1 MSPLGDRAQTQEARS
16 PCPRWETRLRPKKR
30 NHRVPA
36 GRHGSDPKSE
46 ITLSPLGD
54 TVQTQAKSPCPLWE
68 TGLRPKRRDRHVPAG
83 RHGSD
88 PKSEIAM
95 SPLGDTVQTQAKSP
109 CPRWETR
116 LRPKKRNHHVPSGR
130 HGSDPDAKRRGR
142 PAAKHGS
149 DRVALHR
156 LEIESPRCVSRRG
169 HIGRTIHSGR
179 RIFFSVSGSK
189 SPLCLPQGTLRSKN
203 FLLLHRVLFLMV
215 SVFQDC

>member
-1 MSPLGDRAQTQEARS
+1 
-16 PCPRWETRLRPKKR
+16 
-30 NHRVPA
+30 
-36 GRHGSDPKSE
+36 
-46 ITLSPLGD
+46 
-54 TVQTQAKSPCPLWE
+54 
-68 TGLRPKRRDRHVPAG
+68 
-83 RHGSD
+83 
-88 PKSEIAM
+88 M

-116 LRPKKRNHHVPSGR
+116 FRPKRNHRVLSGRQGSDPRGEIAMSPLGDTAQTQKARSPCPLWETRFRPKRNHRVPAGR
-130 HGSDPDAKRRGR
+130 HGSDSDAKRRGR

-156 LEIESPRCVSRRG
+156 LETESPRCVSRRG

>member
-1 MSPLGDRAQTQEARS
+1 MGNKTQKAR
-16 PCPRWETRLRPKKR
+16 
-30 NHRVPA
+30 
-36 GRHGSDPKSE
+36 
-46 ITLSPLGD
+46 
-54 TVQTQAKSPCPLWE
+54 SPCPLWE
-68 TGLRPKRRDRHVPAG
+68 TRFRPKRRDRHVPAG
-83 RHGSD
+83 RQGSDPRRNHRVPSGRHGSD
-88 PKSEIAM
+88 PKSEITV

-116 LRPKKRNHHVPSGR
+116 LRPKRNHRVPAGR
-130 HGSDPDAKRRGR
+130 HGSDSDAKRRGR

-156 LEIESPRCVSRRG
+156 LETESPRCVSRRG